1 MVVVQRLTKGVEG
14 QKGERNKTII
24 LWARGPYAFVGEPPP
39 VIFFA
44 SHERNK
50 IEIFV
55 ALGVEFIFSNPRG
68 LTDMFCIGYI
78 GQSHQRAAKWRS
90 FALTFAVRCLRHEH

>member
-24 LWARGPYAFVGEPPP
+24 LWAGGPYAFVGEPPP

-50 IEIFV
+50 MTEVLLRSAGKQADSRPESSQNLVSCERRRNSEAGAQDPAFV
-55 ALGVEFIFSNPRG
+55 LPA
-68 LTDMFCIGYI
+68 
-78 GQSHQRAAKWRS
+78 
-90 FALTFAVRCLRHEH
+90 

>member
-24 LWARGPYAFVGEPPP
+24 LWAVGPYAFVGEPPP

-50 IEIFV
+50 M
-55 ALGVEFIFSNPRG
+55 
-68 LTDMFCIGYI
+68 T
-78 GQSHQRAAKWRS
+78 
-90 FALTFAVRCLRHEH
+90 

>member
-24 LWARGPYAFVGEPPP
+24 LWAGGPYAFVGEPPP

-50 IEIFV
+50 IKILLRSKHIYAIIEPYKANGYRRSIYE
-55 ALGVEFIFSNPRG
+55 ALF
-68 LTDMFCIGYI
+68 
-78 GQSHQRAAKWRS
+78 
-90 FALTFAVRCLRHEH
+90 